1 MEDGGCSEHS
11 LETTPD
17 NIKMNQYREL
27 DLSPERGTFN
37 EKLFLFLFIFLLLPL
52 NVAASTDKIVK
63 DSIISQDKAR
73 TFYLFVPE
81 NVKVAKPAPLIL
93 LLHGSGRNGLSL
105 VEKWKDLARK
115 EGIILVGPNA
125 TDSSHWSL
133 PGDGPN
139 FLHDLVETLKSKYP
153 INPRRVYLF
162 GHSAGATFALYM
174 SLLESEY
181 FAATAIHA
189 GALHNEDTSLM
200 DYGKRKIPIA
210 IFVGTRDQ
218 FLPLAAV
225 RATREAL
232 NSRGFAVELTEMP
245 GYDHWYYDLAPKIN
259 LSSWE
264 FLKKYELAED
274 PKYAEYDSPKAE
286 KEINREIGEI
296 NELTNKAND
305 LMRRFNAK
313 EEELKKKDNGKE
325 REAIVRV
332 AREEINLLIES
343 EAVDREIVLIAER
356 LIKMNPKGIN
366 PQYFSLIA
374 QLERKRAESVQ
385 TMRDYAEFLLSDQP
399 HNTITIKR
407 NEAILKAE
415 RLQQE
420 ADELER
426 QATRLRAH
434 DQ

>member
-1 MEDGGCSEHS
+1 MKS
-11 LETTPD
+11 
-17 NIKMNQYREL
+17 
-27 DLSPERGTFN
+27 F
-37 EKLFLFLFIFLLLPL
+37 FLFLFIFLLLPL
-52 NVAASTDKIVK
+52 NLAASTDKIVK
-63 DSIISQDKAR
+63 DSIISQGKER

-105 VEKWKDLARK
+105 VEKWKDLASK
-115 EGIILVGPNA
+115 EGIILVGPDA
-125 TDSSHWSL
+125 ADSSHWSL

-189 GALHNEDTSLM
+189 GALHTQDTSLM

-218 FLPLAAV
+218 FFPLAAV

-245 GYDHWYYDLAPKIN
+245 GHDHWYYDLAPKIN

-274 PKYAEYDSPKAE
+274 PQYAEYNSPKAV
-286 KEINREIGEI
+286 KEINGDIGEI
-296 NELTNKAND
+296 NELMGKATD
-305 LMRRFNAK
+305 LMRQFNAK
-313 EEELKKKDNGKE
+313 EEELKKKDNVKE
-325 REAIVRV
+325 RDSIIKV
-332 AREEINLLIES
+332 AREEISLLTES
-343 EAVDREIVLIAER
+343 EAVHREIVLVAER
-356 LIKMNPKGIN
+356 LIKMNPKGIY

-374 QLERKRAESVQ
+374 QLERKRAESVG
-385 TMRDYAEFLLSDQP
+385 TMREYAELLLSDQP

-407 NEAILKAE
+407 NEAVLKAE

-420 ADELER
+420 ADELEQ
-426 QATRLRAH
+426 QAERLRAH
-434 DQ
+434 DE